1 MRRYGLGW
9 VLLLSL
15 ATIGSAHA
23 DKTPAM
29 QYYDQIQQMRDDAN
43 KLVDEKHPDPAHL
56 QAAID
61 ILHKALAILDEPL
74 VEGLGDGNVHL
85 SSRRS
90 DTLFQLAEF
99 YALQGNKEAAMDALE
114 ASNEEVWIPSFSS
127 SYLRQD
133 ESLASLRNEPRFKA
147 ILANSDAMNRLW
159 NAKALATPYKPQLS
173 EAERVAG
180 LSLFWSEVK
189 YNFAHFD
196 RVPQLDWDQTYLDF
210 LPKVI
215 AAKDTA
221 SYYEVLMQL
230 APLLHDGHTNIY
242 PPEALEDHFSA
253 SPPIDTGL
261 VDGHVLITSVQ
272 SPTISRM
279 GVHVGDEV
287 ISIDGQDAH
296 AYAEEHIAPFQSAE
310 TPQDRDVRLYNYGL
324 LLGDVKQPVRLTLRD
339 AHGQTHDVTVSRGKY
354 PDIQQRDGFSF
365 RMLPGNI
372 AYLALDE
379 FVDNKGVKVF
389 EAHMREIMQANGL
402 ILDVRDNG
410 GGSSTY
416 GFNVLTYLSEHPL
429 PGLQGRELQISP
441 YDRSNGQLIMQWKK
455 LVDWGQPYQRD
466 HLNHFQKPVA
476 VLIGPRSFSAAEDFV
491 AVFKAMKRGPL
502 VGSATGGSSGHP
514 LLFDLPGGGK
524 ARICVVRETFPDG
537 TEFVGKGIEPDVVVT
552 PTADDVRAHRDPV
565 IERAAELLRK
575 RDAVMASR

>member
-1 MRRYGLGW
+1 MAAIGL
-9 VLLLSL
+9 
-15 ATIGSAHA
+15 AHA
-23 DKTPAM
+23 DTSPAM
-29 QYYDQIQQMRDDAN
+29 QYYDQIQQMREDAD

-61 ILHKALAILDEPL
+61 ILHKALVILDQPL
-74 VEGLGDGNVHL
+74 AKGLGDGNVHL
-85 SSRRS
+85 SSRHS
-90 DTLFQLAEF
+90 NVLFQLAEY
-99 YALQGNKEAAMDALE
+99 YALQGNKQAALDALE
-114 ASNEEVWIPSFSS
+114 ASNEEVWIPSFYS
-127 SYLRQD
+127 SYARQD
-133 ESLASLRNEPRFKA
+133 ESLSSLRNEPRFKA

-159 NAKALATPYKPQLS
+159 GSKPLATPYKPQLS
-173 EAERVAG
+173 DAERVAG

-210 LPKVI
+210 LPRVI

-242 PPEALEDHFSA
+242 PPEALMDHFA
-253 SPPIDTGL
+253 AYPPIDTEL
-261 VDGHVLITSVQ
+261 VDGQVLITDVQ

-287 ISIDGQDAH
+287 VSVDGQDVH
-296 AYAEEHIAPFQSAE
+296 RYAEEHVAPYQSAE

-324 LLGDVKQPVRLTLRD
+324 LLGDVSRPVQLTLRD

-354 PDIQQRDGFSF
+354 PDIRQQEGFSF

-379 FVDNKGVKVF
+379 FADDKGVKAF
-389 EAHMREIMQANGL
+389 EAHMKDIVRSNGL
-402 ILDVRDNG
+402 ILDVRNNG
-410 GGSSTY
+410 GGSSSY
-416 GFNVLTYLSEHPL
+416 GFDVLTYLSEQPL
-429 PGLQGRELQISP
+429 PGLQGKELQISP

-455 LVDWGQPYQRD
+455 LVDWGQPYHRD
-466 HLNHFQKPVA
+466 RVNHFQKPVA

-491 AVFKAMKRGPL
+491 AVFKAMKRGLL
-502 VGSATGGSSGHP
+502 VGAATAGSSGHP
-514 LLFDLPGGGK
+514 LLFDLPGGGE
-524 ARICVVRETFPDG
+524 ARVCVVRETLPDG

-552 PTADDVRAHRDPV
+552 PTADDIRAHRDPV
-565 IERAAELLRK
+565 VDRAAELLRK
-575 RDAVMASR
+575 RDAMTASR